1 MVENVKRVVKM
12 SKGQELSTENR
23 NLLSVAYKNVIGAR
37 RASWRIVSSIQQK
50 EESKGNEAQVELVR
64 RYRDKIEKELTEICG
79 EVTDLLTTYLIS
91 SAVTGESQ
99 VFYHKMLVPSDVVLC
114 GLLLIFPW

>member
-99 VFYHKMLVPSDVVLC
+99 VFYHKMLIPSDVVLC
-114 GLLLIFPW
+114 GLLLIFP